1 MTPSHPDGYRWRIAR
16 GALVACLA
24 GLSLLPIA
32 NWIPGGHEADW
43 YGAVTS
49 LWLLGSLIVGAFA
62 VIVAFAGWRYAG
74 LLEPLRT
81 RLAAAPRP
89 SAAVVGAALVLAA
102 LALYATTASAIFS
115 RKPLLIDELIQLYQA
130 RIFEAGR
137 LWLPSTG
144 APEFFGSM
152 HLVDQGGRVY
162 GQFPPGG
169 PALLAVGDIF
179 GAAWLVGPVCGAVA
193 VAAFVVFLRATEPG
207 RATRWGA
214 AALFA
219 FAPFT
224 VFQSASHMNHGFTL
238 AALLVA
244 TAALAKVVTSGP
256 ARPALAL
263 VSGLGYGIAATIR
276 PVDAFAFALP
286 AGVWYL
292 ARAVRNRG
300 RIPDLLA
307 AGVGV
312 AVPLAVLFWYNLHT
326 TGAPLV
332 FGYDVL
338 WGKAHSLGFHSAPWG
353 PVHTPARGL
362 ELVNLYL
369 LRLQTYLFES
379 PVPALLPALAALA
392 LAPAL
397 SAFDR
402 VLLASSGLLLGMYF
416 AYWHDGFFLGPRF
429 LVPLT
434 PVLALWTARLPG
446 IVRRRFGRGF
456 VDRFVLA
463 GFAVTALMAL
473 GLQVPDRA
481 TQYRNG
487 LLTMRWDA
495 DRAAADA
502 GVRDALV
509 LVRESWGA
517 QLVTRM
523 WGLGLARAEAE
534 RIYVHVDACRLDSS
548 LAEVERT
555 GLRDG
560 AALAALTPLL
570 RDSARVERSRMSM
583 DGSEGYL
590 PGAAYGGRCRARLA
604 EDNAGFTLYTPLLLA
619 RRGNNVYARDLHA
632 RDTVLVRRYPGRPI
646 FVLRRAWA
654 AVDAPIRFFP
664 ARLDSLVEDWGL
676 AAAAPPRPRVSAP
689 AERD

>member
-1 MTPSHPDGYRWRIAR
+1 MPPSQPSGGCAR
-16 GALVACLA
+16 AVRVAVVALLA
-24 GLSLLPIA
+24 ALAFLPIA
-32 NWIPGGHEADW
+32 NWIPGGHDANW
-43 YGAVTS
+43 YGAVTN

-62 VIVAFAGWRYAG
+62 FLVAVAGWRYAEV
-74 LLEPLRT
+74 LEPLRA

-89 SAAVVGAALVLAA
+89 PAPLVGVALVLAA
-102 LALYATTASAIFS
+102 LAVYAATASSVFS

-130 RIFEAGR
+130 RIFEQGR

-144 APEFFGSM
+144 APDLFGSM
-152 HLVDQGGRVY
+152 HLVDLGGKVY

-169 PALLAVGDIF
+169 PALLAVGDLL
-179 GAAWLVGPVCGAVA
+179 GAAWLVGPICGAIA
-193 VAAFVVFLRATEPG
+193 VAAFVVFLGTSEPG
-207 RATRWGA
+207 RATRWAA

-244 TAALAKVVTSGP
+244 TAALAKVVTAGAP
-256 ARPALAL
+256 RPGLAL

-292 ARAVRNRG
+292 ARALRDRSRVR
-300 RIPDLLA
+300 DLLA
-307 AGVGV
+307 AGLGV
-312 AVPLAVLFWYNLHT
+312 ALPLATLFWYNTRT

-338 WGKAHSLGFHSAPWG
+338 WGTAHSLGFHSAPWG

-362 ELVNLYL
+362 ELVNLYF

-379 PVPALLPALAALA
+379 PVPSLLPALAALA

-397 SAFDR
+397 PAFDR
-402 VLLASSGLLLGMYF
+402 LLLASSGLLVGMYF

-429 LVPLT
+429 LFPLT
-434 PVLALWTARLPG
+434 PVLVLWTVRLPG
-446 IVRRRFGRGF
+446 LVRRRFGPGF
-456 VDRFVLA
+456 VHRFVLA

-473 GLQVPDRA
+473 ALQVPDRA
-481 TQYRNG
+481 SQYRNG
-487 LLTMRWDA
+487 MLTMRWDA
-495 DRAAADA
+495 QGAAAAA

-517 QLVTRM
+517 QLVARLWGVGLTRS
-523 WGLGLARAEAE
+523 EAE
-534 RIYVHVDACRLDSS
+534 RVYVHVDACRLENAVS
-548 LAEVERT
+548 EIERT
-555 GLRDG
+555 RLHGA

-570 RDSARVERSRMSM
+570 HDSSRVVRSLVST
-583 DGSEGYL
+583 DKSEGYVV
-590 PGAAYGGRCRARLA
+590 GTRYGGRCAVRLA
-604 EDNAGFTLYTPLLLA
+604 EDSAGFTLYTPLLLV
-619 RRGNNVYARDLHA
+619 RRGGNVFARDLHA
-632 RDTVLVRRYPGRPI
+632 RDTALVRMYPGRPI
-646 FVLRRAWA
+646 FVLRRAGA
-654 AVDAPIRFFP
+654 AVNAPIRFFP
-664 ARLDSLVEDWGL
+664 ARLDSLASDWS
-676 AAAAPPRPRVSAP
+676 ASVTAP
-689 AERD
+689 AGRD

>member
-1 MTPSHPDGYRWRIAR
+1 MIPSQPDGYRQRIAR
-16 GALVACLA
+16 GALVAILA

-32 NWIPGGHEADW
+32 NWIPGGHAANW
-43 YGAVTS
+43 YGTVTH
-49 LWLLGSLIVGAFA
+49 LWLLGGLIVSAFA
-62 VIVAFAGWRYAG
+62 VIIAFAGWRYAEV
-74 LLEPLRT
+74 LDPLRA

-89 SAAVVGAALVLAA
+89 SAPLVAAALVLAA
-102 LALYATTASAIFS
+102 LAVYAATASSVFS

-130 RIFEAGR
+130 RIFEQGR

-144 APEFFGSM
+144 ALDLFGSL
-152 HLVDQGGRVY
+152 HLVDLGGKVY

-169 PALLAVGDIF
+169 PALLAMGDLL
-179 GAAWLVGPVCGAVA
+179 GAAWLVGPVCGAGA
-193 VAAFVVFLRATEPG
+193 VAAFVVFLRTTEPG
-207 RATRWGA
+207 RATRWAA

-244 TAALAKVVTSGP
+244 TAALAKVVTAGT

-263 VSGLGYGIAATIR
+263 VSGLGYGLAATIR
-276 PVDAFAFALP
+276 PVDALAFALP
-286 AGVWYL
+286 AGAWYL
-292 ARAVRNRG
+292 ARALRDRG
-300 RIPDLLA
+300 RVRDLLA

-312 AVPLAVLFWYNLHT
+312 TLPLAVLFWYNART

-338 WGKAHSLGFHSAPWG
+338 WGQAHSLGFHSAPWG

-362 ELVNLYL
+362 ELVNLYF

-379 PVPALLPALAALA
+379 PVPSLLPALAALA
-392 LAPAL
+392 LVPAL

-402 VLLASSGLLLGMYF
+402 LLLASSGLLVGMYF

-429 LVPLT
+429 LFPLA

-446 IVRRRFGRGF
+446 LVRGRFGRGF
-456 VDRFVLA
+456 VHRLVLA
-463 GFAVTALMAL
+463 GYAVSALMAL
-473 GLQVPDRA
+473 ALQVPARA
-481 TQYRNG
+481 SQYRNG

-495 DRAAADA
+495 DGAAAAA

-517 QLVTRM
+517 QLIARM
-523 WGLGLARAEAE
+523 WGLGLTRSEAE
-534 RIYVHVDACRLDSS
+534 WVYRRVDACHLEN
-548 LAEVERT
+548 AVTETERKD
-555 GLRDG
+555 LRG
-560 AALAALTPLL
+560 RAALATLRPLL
-570 RDSARVERSRMSM
+570 RDSSRVVRSPYSLDDSQR
-583 DGSEGYL
+583 YL
-590 PGAAYGGRCRARLA
+590 PGTLYGGRCATRLA
-604 EDNAGFTLYTPLLLA
+604 EDRAGFTLYTPLLLA
-619 RRGNNVYARDLHA
+619 RRGGNVYARDLHV
-632 RDTVLVRRYPGRPI
+632 RDTALVRMYPGRPI

-654 AVDAPIRFFP
+654 ADDAPIRFYP
-664 ARLDSLVEDWGL
+664 ARLDSLADAWGVGVASL
-676 AAAAPPRPRVSAP
+676 GSA
-689 AERD
+689 RGGSGR